1 MSENINNNE
10 IMDEEFEEIIVLSDD
25 EGNEMEFEYVDA
37 FEYEG
42 EEYAVLLPVDENDP
56 EIAILK
62 VEETDEP
69 DIVNYVPVESEEA
82 LNAVFEMFKEEYK
95 DDFDFE
101 D

>member
-1 MSENINNNE
+1 MSENINNE
-10 IMDEEFEEIIVLSDD
+10 IFDEEMEEVIILTD
-25 EGNEMEFEYVDA
+25 EDGNELEFEYVDS
-37 FEYEG
+37 FDYEG

-69 DIVNYVPVESEEA
+69 DVVNYVAVESEDA
-82 LNAVFEMFKEEYK
+82 MNAVFEMFKEEYK
-95 DDFDFE
+95 DEFDFE